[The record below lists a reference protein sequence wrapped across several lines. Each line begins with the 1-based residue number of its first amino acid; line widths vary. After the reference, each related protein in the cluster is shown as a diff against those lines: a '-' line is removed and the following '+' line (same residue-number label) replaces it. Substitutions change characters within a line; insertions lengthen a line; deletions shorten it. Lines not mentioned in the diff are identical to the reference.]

1 MNVAQPA
8 FAGIATFLRAPQRLL
23 HALPADVVA
32 VAGVALDGAGEPGGP
47 ADGPRGIR
55 EASVSFLASL
65 LPSMRGTLVDVDT
78 GRRVEFTAEPP
89 LVDVGNLDPL
99 GGPGTPDEQLREDA
113 AEIARQARLPVFLG
127 GTRAISAP
135 LLEGVATGKGKRL
148 ALLRVS
154 STLDLAEAPEDR
166 SLAPEASLRAALE
179 VPVPVACL
187 GVHGWQPVVD
197 WTTAERRGVRVVP
210 LHDWRKAG
218 LGGTTRAVAEWLL
231 GTAERLYVSIDI
243 RVADGAVVAG
253 RGRVVSDGL
262 LPAELLEVCESLATF
277 PLAAV
282 DVVEVAPPLDS
293 TRRAEHLAFR
303 ALLTLL
309 LPRLSG
315 KETRG

>member
-1 MNVAQPA
+1 MKVAQPA
-8 FAGIATFLRAPQRLL
+8 FAGIATFLRAPQRPL
-23 HALPADVVA
+23 HAMPAYVVA
-32 VAGVALDGAGEPGGP
+32 VAGVTLDGSGEPGGP

-55 EASVSFLASL
+55 EASVSFLAAL

-89 LVDVGNLDPL
+89 LVDIGNLDPL
-99 GGPGTPDEQLREDA
+99 GGPGTPGERLRGDA
-113 AEIARQARLPVFLG
+113 AELARRAQLPVFLG

-135 LLEGVATGKGKRL
+135 LLDGVAGATGQRL

-154 STLDLAEAPEDR
+154 STLDLAEPPVTR
-166 SLAPEASLRAALE
+166 PLAPEASLRAALE
-179 VPVPVACL
+179 LQVPVACL

-197 WTTAERRGVRVVP
+197 WTTAERRGVRVVT
-210 LHDWRKAG
+210 LADWRRAG
-218 LGGTTRAVAEWLL
+218 FGGTTRAVAEELL

-243 RVADGAVVAG
+243 RVTDGAFVAG
-253 RGRVVSDGL
+253 RNRVVSDGL

-282 DVVEVAPPLDS
+282 DVVEVAPLLDG

-303 ALLTLL
+303 ALLALL

-315 KETRG
+315 KETGG